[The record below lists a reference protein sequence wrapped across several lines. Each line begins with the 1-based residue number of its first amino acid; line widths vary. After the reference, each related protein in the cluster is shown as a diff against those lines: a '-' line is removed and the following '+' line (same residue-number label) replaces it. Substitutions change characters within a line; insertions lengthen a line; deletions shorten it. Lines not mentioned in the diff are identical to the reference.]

1 MKFEEKSPSL
11 SSVSFELTALHQI
24 IGAAGT
30 LCPPPVVIGLRLAMT
45 LPDEYERAALGEYSG
60 DVPFFGVPFQKENKL
75 LGVIFGKIT
84 NKYKI
89 WCAILER

>member
-45 LPDEYERAALGEYSG
+45 LPDEYKRAALGEYSEDEEASDG
-60 DVPFFGVPFQKENKL
+60 ESDQHDGNGVSSLNQ
-75 LGVIFGKIT
+75 LGR
-84 NKYKI
+84 N
-89 WCAILER
+89 